1 MRTPAAVLSLT
12 LLAACG
18 GDDDEPF
25 VQPEVLTDQSGAV
38 FGWECD
44 EAMKCRLS
52 RLEDSPPAPVEDCGP
67 ELEPTFSYSWGHLI
81 ELSAVCADSKGWVS
95 FPRLGRLVV
104 CEADGDCPVIGNDAY
119 ECNAGYCKNS
129 AQAELFDDLPNRW
142 AMEQICLGDTP
153 RYEPYEASP
162 ELAAAI
168 DEACP
173 GGSDDP
179 CLSLPAGCRDPR
191 G

>member
-1 MRTPAAVLSLT
+1 MRTATVLLSLA
-12 LLAACG
+12 LVAACG
-18 GDDDEPF
+18 EENSAP

-44 EAMKCRLS
+44 DDDVCRLS
-52 RLEDSPPAPVEDCGP
+52 LLEDSPPLPVDECGP
-67 ELEPTFSYSWGHLI
+67 KLEPAYSYSWGDMI
-81 ELSAVCADSKGWVS
+81 ELSAVCADSEGWVS
-95 FPRLGRLVV
+95 FPRLGRFVV
-104 CEADGDCPVIGNDAY
+104 CESDSECPIIGDDVF
-119 ECNAGYCKNS
+119 ECNAGFCKN
-129 AQAELFDDLPNRW
+129 AAHAESFDQLPNRW
-142 AMEQICLGDTP
+142 AMEQICLGDIP

-173 GGSDDP
+173 GGPNDP
-179 CLSLPAGCRDPR
+179 CLDLPEGCPDPR